1 MQKLFEHITT
11 CRIAGTQ
18 YKFFE
23 RLAGTDLLILDDFGM
38 HVLDSQQMLD
48 FMEIMEDRHGIKATI
63 IASQLA
69 VSDWYDILS
78 ANTTAADAILD
89 RLIHRSHRLKMKGP
103 SMRKLKAENVKEI
116 KEK

>member
-23 RLAGTDLLILDDFGM
+23 PLAGTDLLILDDFGM

-89 RLIHRSHRLKMKGP
+89 RIVHTAQRFVLEGDTL
-103 SMRKLKAENVKEI
+103 RKNEI
-116 KEK
+116 VL

>member
-1 MQKLFEHITT
+1 
-11 CRIAGTQ
+11 
-18 YKFFE
+18 
-23 RLAGTDLLILDDFGM
+23 M

-89 RLIHRSHRLKMKGP
+89 RIVHTAQRFVLEGDTL
-103 SMRKLKAENVKEI
+103 RKNEI
-116 KEK
+116 VL